1 MFMANHRRERFERV
15 ASKRVERVIK
25 DIQVLTN
32 CSNTNNYEYT
42 NADIDKML
50 KAIREELKLLE
61 SAFRSDLRDLDEGF
75 KF

>member
-1 MFMANHRRERFERV
+1 MKSERRERFERV
-15 ASKRVERVIK
+15 AAKRVERVIN
-25 DIQVLTN
+25 DIRLLSN

-42 NADIDKML
+42 SADVDKML

-61 SAFRSDLRDLDEGF
+61 ASYKSGVRDSIDGF

>member
-1 MFMANHRRERFERV
+1 MKSERRERFERV
-15 ASKRVERVIK
+15 AAKRVERVIN
-25 DIQVLTN
+25 DIRLLSN

-42 NADIDKML
+42 SADVDKIL

-61 SAFRSDLRDLDEGF
+61 ASYKSGVRDSIDGF